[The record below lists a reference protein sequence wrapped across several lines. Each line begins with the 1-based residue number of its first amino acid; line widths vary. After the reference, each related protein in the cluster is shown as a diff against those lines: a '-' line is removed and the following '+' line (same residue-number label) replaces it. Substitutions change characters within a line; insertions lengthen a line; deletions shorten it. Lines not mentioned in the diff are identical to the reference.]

1 MRSFRR
7 DVCHAGA
14 MTRWDQLIGEHAGA
28 LRDVF
33 CRAAATAHT
42 ENGDRF
48 APDDLGDDARIYGI
62 TTSNS
67 ARFLAGQDLESRALT
82 GVTVCERGLVWWVE
96 IDRTPLPPVQIY
108 FYKAPPDAT
117 KIDELRLDDADVKRQ
132 LSRSNARQLDLFNR
146 SGAPGHPDLLNLIIV
161 HYGDPVAGPGKLD
174 VGAPY
179 IDGNQM
185 IWEWQERFDQADEQ
199 AHPAIEIRPLGN
211 DGDVFEGLRLVEPIE
226 EGAQDPAAS
235 SLPSEDQRFEGMQM
249 RDDLSDG
256 DQDEGTGREPS

>member
-1 MRSFRR
+1 
-7 DVCHAGA
+7 
-14 MTRWDQLIGEHAGA
+14 MTRWEQLIGEHASV
-28 LRDVF
+28 LRGVF

-67 ARFLAGQDLESRALT
+67 ARFLARQDLERRALT

-96 IDRTPLPPVQIY
+96 IDRTPLAPVQIY
-108 FYKAPPDAT
+108 FYKAPPGAT

-132 LSRSNARQLDLFNR
+132 LSRSNARQLELFNR

-179 IDGNQM
+179 IDGNQL
-185 IWEWQERFDQADEQ
+185 IWDWQERFDRAAEQ
-199 AHPAIEIRPLGN
+199 AEPAIETPPLG
-211 DGDVFEGLRLVEPIE
+211 DDSGVFEGLRLVEPIE
-226 EGAQDPAAS
+226 EHAQDPAAS
-235 SLPSEDQRFEGMQM
+235 SQPSEDQRFEDVQM
-249 RDDLSDG
+249 RDDLPEG
-256 DQDEGTGREPS
+256 DQDEATGQKPS

>member
-1 MRSFRR
+1 
-7 DVCHAGA
+7 
-14 MTRWDQLIGEHAGA
+14 MTRWEQLIGEHATV

-67 ARFLAGQDLESRALT
+67 ARFLAAQDLAALGLA
-82 GVTVCERGLVWWVE
+82 GVAVCERGLVWWVE
-96 IDRTPLPPVQIY
+96 IDRAPLAPVQIY
-108 FYKAPPDAT
+108 FYKAPPGAT
-117 KIDELRLDDADVKRQ
+117 RIDELRLDDAEVKRQ
-132 LSRSNARQLDLFNR
+132 LGRCNARQLDLFNR

-161 HYGDPVAGPGKLD
+161 HYGDPVAGAGKLD

-185 IWEWQERFDQADEQ
+185 IWEWHERFDQIDAQ
-199 AHPAIEIRPLGN
+199 AGSSPGISALGE
-211 DGDVFEGLRLVEPIE
+211 DDDVFEGLRLVEPLDDDAQKP
-226 EGAQDPAAS
+226 GAMT
-235 SLPSEDQRFEGMQM
+235 PSAGRSAFEDVEM
-249 RDDLSDG
+249 RDGLADG
-256 DQDEGTGREPS
+256 DKDEGTGQESS

>member
-1 MRSFRR
+1 
-7 DVCHAGA
+7 
-14 MTRWDQLIGEHAGA
+14 MTRWDELIGENASV

-33 CRAAATAHT
+33 CRAASTAHT

-67 ARFLAGQDLESRALT
+67 ARFLAGQDLESRALN
-82 GVTVCERGLVWWVE
+82 GVAVCERGLVWWVQ
-96 IDRTPLPPVQIY
+96 IDRAPLAPVQIY
-108 FYKAPPDAT
+108 FYKAPPGAT
-117 KIDELRLDDADVKRQ
+117 KIEELRLDDADVKRQ

-161 HYGDPVAGPGKLD
+161 HYGDPVAGPGKLE

-185 IWEWQERFDQADEQ
+185 IWEWQERFDQVDEQ
-199 AHPAIEIRPLGN
+199 ANPAIEICPLGDD
-211 DGDVFEGLRLVEPIE
+211 DGVFEGLRLVEPLKE
-226 EGAQDPAAS
+226 DAQDAAAS
-235 SLPSEDQRFEGMQM
+235 NPPSEGQRFKDVQM
-249 RDDLSDG
+249 RDDLLDG
-256 DQDEGTGREPS
+256 DQDEGTGQEPS

>member
-1 MRSFRR
+1 
-7 DVCHAGA
+7 
-14 MTRWDQLIGEHAGA
+14 MTRWEQLIGEHAGV

-33 CRAAATAHT
+33 CHAAATAHI

-67 ARFLAGQDLESRALT
+67 ARFLAARDIEARDLA
-82 GVTVCERGLVWWVE
+82 GVAVCEHGLVWWVE
-96 IDRTPLPPVQIY
+96 IERTPLAPVRIY

-117 KIDELRLDDADVKRQ
+117 RIHELRLDDAEVKRQ

-161 HYGDPVAGPGKLD
+161 HYGDPVAGPGKVE

-185 IWEWQERFDQADEQ
+185 IWEWYEHFDQLDAQ
-199 AHPAIEIRPLGN
+199 AGSLPEISALG
-211 DGDVFEGLRLVEPIE
+211 DDDDVFEGLRLVEPLDA
-226 EGAQDPAAS
+226 AQEPRGITPPTARSAFKDV
-235 SLPSEDQRFEGMQM
+235 EM
-249 RDDLSDG
+249 RDDLADG
-256 DQDEGTGREPS
+256 DPDEGTGRESS